1 MEQCFHL
8 RQGGYQF
15 CIVQGRGGMLLLAP
29 GCENQGKLNEMA
41 NPTLKQYCSE
51 HQDPSFCSILP
62 ECAEMEGNFSEM
74 EYR

>member
-1 MEQCFHL
+1 
-8 RQGGYQF
+8 
-15 CIVQGRGGMLLLAP
+15 MLLLAP

-74 EYR
+74 KYR